1 MTRDPRPS
9 AAPLLATLALIAGCA
24 TAQPRYLTSPTR
36 LSVAVIG
43 VRPAVTDPRLH
54 DLRIGFGLAS
64 LVTEE
69 LYDSGRFR
77 LSEIAPEVRGRL
89 DRMAVDAWQ
98 RATLPSERDL
108 DRVAREAGTDLVAF
122 GEVVRFESPR
132 SSLTI
137 GPFSTQTNRL
147 EVAVR
152 ICIRDAATAE
162 TWCEQGAGSASSS
175 ATAAAFEFRGDRV
188 VFDQTSVGNAVA
200 EAVDAAMKALLQ
212 PR

>member
-1 MTRDPRPS
+1 MTRAHGPS
-9 AAPLLATLALIAGCA
+9 AAPFLATLALVAGCA

-43 VRPAVTDPRLH
+43 VRPAVNDARLR
-54 DLRIGFGLAS
+54 DLRIGFGLTS

-77 LSEIAPEVRGRL
+77 LTEIAPEVRRRI
-89 DRMAVDAWQ
+89 DRMTVDAWQ
-98 RATLPSERDL
+98 RAALPDERDL
-108 DRVAREAGTDLVAF
+108 DHVAVEAGADLVAF

-132 SSLTI
+132 SSLTL

-147 EVAVR
+147 DVAVR
-152 ICIRDAATAE
+152 ICIRDAALAA
-162 TWCEQGAGSASSS
+162 TWCEEGSGSASSS

-188 VFDQTSVGNAVA
+188 VFDQTSVGNAIA
-200 EAVDAAMKALLQ
+200 EAVDAAMKALMR